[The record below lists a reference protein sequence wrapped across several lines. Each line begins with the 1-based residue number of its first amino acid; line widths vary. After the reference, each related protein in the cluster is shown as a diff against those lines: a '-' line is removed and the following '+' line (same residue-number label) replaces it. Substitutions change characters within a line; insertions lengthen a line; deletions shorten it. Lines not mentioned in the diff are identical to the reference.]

1 MTFITYLKDQTVN
14 RFKYRTQ
21 IGVFPDYGQVS
32 GPLRPTADL
41 ARADRARMEA
51 YRSQLEEQNKT
62 KKEILEAMQ
71 ARAKE
76 IRDEVKA
83 TKTRATMD
91 GRNEKQRERYANK
104 KAEEGKEVRVRR
116 DPGGKR
122 RG

>member
-1 MTFITYLKDQTVN
+1 
-14 RFKYRTQ
+14 
-21 IGVFPDYGQVS
+21 
-32 GPLRPTADL
+32 
-41 ARADRARMEA
+41 
-51 YRSQLEEQNKT
+51 
-62 KKEILEAMQ
+62 MQ

-83 TKTRATMD
+83 TKTRATVD